1 MYEQQTPFELSD
13 FIGLTYFLNN
23 LLYKA
28 IQGNLLG
35 KKSATTLE
43 YCTVKMSSNIF
54 FDLKI

>member
-1 MYEQQTPFELSD
+1 MYSILDDIEMYEQQTPFELSD

-35 KKSATTLE
+35 KN
-43 YCTVKMSSNIF
+43 KMANLLQKEIN
-54 FDLKI
+54 